1 MLGLEPQFQFLLSTV
16 FQDLGLLVGS
26 DGPARGPAEAGHESH
41 LWGEV
46 AALVT
51 IIEYFAYPIIMD
63 CCQNF
68 FAWTTENKSFWCR
81 PGLIGRNSPIVRNGD
96 NQ

>member
-26 DGPARGPAEAGHESH
+26 DGSARGPAEAGHESH

-51 IIEYFAYPIIMD
+51 IMD
-63 CCQNF
+63 CCEHF
-68 FAWTTENKSFWCR
+68 FKT
-81 PGLIGRNSPIVRNGD
+81 SPSGVA
-96 NQ
+96 QA